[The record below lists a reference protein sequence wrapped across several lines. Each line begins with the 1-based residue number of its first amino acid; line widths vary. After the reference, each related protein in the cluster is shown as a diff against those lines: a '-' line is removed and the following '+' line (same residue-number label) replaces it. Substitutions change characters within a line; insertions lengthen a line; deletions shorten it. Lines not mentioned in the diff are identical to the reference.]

1 MGNAFSSTCLVVV
14 ALLAGCAKDEAQP
27 PPAQAPLTAVPVAP
41 PPFTAPAVSENLSS
55 DASIDLGKK
64 GDPVGI
70 NSCDA
75 YLARIETCSRQIFAR
90 LPPDNGGALE
100 RILTSLEMMRRSW
113 RNAEL
118 TPKGRASLAET
129 CADSLRMYDSSVAGQ
144 CTPE

>member
-1 MGNAFSSTCLVVV
+1 MNRESWRDMGSKLSGTCLVVV
-14 ALLAGCAKDEAQP
+14 LLAGCANTEAPSQP
-27 PPAQAPLTAVPVAP
+27 VQ
-41 PPFTAPAVSENLSS
+41 TAPTASQPAK
-55 DASIDLGKK
+55 DASIDLGQK

-70 NSCDA
+70 KSCDD
-75 YLARIETCSRQIFAR
+75 YLARIDTCSRQIFAR

-118 TPKGRASLAET
+118 TPRGRASLGET
-129 CADSLRMYDSSVAGQ
+129 CADSLRMYDSSVKGQ